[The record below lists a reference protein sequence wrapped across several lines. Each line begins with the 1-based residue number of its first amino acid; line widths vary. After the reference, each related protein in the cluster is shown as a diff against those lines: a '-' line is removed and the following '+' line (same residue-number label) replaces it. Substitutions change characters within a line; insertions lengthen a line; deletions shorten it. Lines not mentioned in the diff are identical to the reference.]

1 MIRDIVTYDI
11 HSDDN
16 PKVLTEKTRPVTDF
30 TAEETVNCIR
40 DLNDTLDDLILR
52 EGNKRGAI
60 GLSATQIGVD
70 LAMSAVTLGDKRYM
84 LINPEITE
92 KKGKDRLFRIGCFSL
107 YEYRAMVRYNDD
119 IVVHYNDVDGSDLYD
134 EFTGD
139 RSCVVQHEMDH
150 LEGKLLFADL
160 PNREADLFVP
170 REAEYKDGKVPLK
183 NHGRVFEQRRKLGK
197 INVLSPEVYYSSL
210 FNDYSD
216 YVAYVE
222 KCANEKKTL
231 VELIK
236 EYTPEGGKIAEA
248 GCGTGALSV
257 YFAKNGYNVCC
268 SESDPDMMALAVSVN
283 AQNGTDVGFF
293 NDPVDALEFEDGAFD
308 TIFSYEVLE
317 TLEDEV
323 LAKAVAEGL
332 RVAKRYV
339 FMVPTIEIAANTLKG
354 NERLRTSAEW
364 LEFINLQG
372 YRLLRAKEID
382 NGGNVIYVIEKP

>member
-11 HSDDN
+11 HSNEN

-30 TAEETVNCIR
+30 EAEETVNCIQ
-40 DLNDTLDDLILR
+40 DLNDTLDDLIAR

-84 LINPEITE
+84 LINPEIIE
-92 KKGKDRLFRIGCFSL
+92 KKGNDRLFRIGCFSL

-119 IVVHYNDVDGSDLYD
+119 IVVRYNDVDGSVLTD
-134 EFTGD
+134 EFKGD

-150 LEGKLLFADL
+150 LVGKLLFADL
-160 PNREADLFVP
+160 PNKEADLFVP

-197 INVLSPEVYYSSL
+197 NTVLTPEVFYSSL

-216 YVAYVE
+216 YVKYAA
-222 KCANEKKTL
+222 KCADERKDL
-231 VELIK
+231 VELI
-236 EYTPEGGKIAEA
+236 EEFTPAGGKIAEA
-248 GCGTGALSV
+248 GYGTGAISV
-257 YFAKNGYNVCC
+257 YLSGKGYTVSC
-268 SESDPDMMALAVSVN
+268 SEADPDMMALAESIN
-283 AQNGTDVGFF
+283 AQNGTNVTFVNSG
-293 NDPVDALEFEDGAFD
+293 VDALGFEDDAFD

-317 TLEDEV
+317 TLDEGK
-323 LAKAVAEGL
+323 LAGALSEGL

-354 NERLRTSAEW
+354 NEILRTSAEW
-364 LEFINLQG
+364 LEFINIQG

-382 NGGNVIYVIEKP
+382 NGGNVIYVIEKA